1 LIDSLELKYEDGLI
15 IMSSENNQKFC
26 SYLLNAAKSK
36 NMKNIVFVVIP
47 DSYRPVDYL
56 PEILINTIKNAK
68 GLVYIS
74 TTKVEEDFTF
84 NQPIQD
90 LCIKNKV

>member
-1 LIDSLELKYEDGLI
+1 
-15 IMSSENNQKFC
+15 MSSENNQKFC

-68 GLVYIS
+68 GYIS
-74 TTKVEEDFTF
+74 NIKVEEDFTF

-90 LCIKNKV
+90 LCRKNKV